1 MLWGEVG
8 EEMSADMKWLE
19 KVMSEPHLSEIGVV
33 SSGRT
38 ANKKFSAELRSALR
52 NISGADCA
60 SPDVSV
66 PVGTTPPIGHIAAE
80 YIEQLEEE
88 LKNVR
93 FSVKLQTVNFI
104 KKGIAHGL
112 LEQLEKTE

>member
-1 MLWGEVG
+1 
-8 EEMSADMKWLE
+8 MSAAMKWLE
-19 KVMSEPHLSEIGVV
+19 KMLSEPHLNEIGFV

-52 NISGADCA
+52 NMKSEDCA

-80 YIEQLEEE
+80 YIEQLEKE
-88 LKNVR
+88 LKDVR
-93 FSVKLQTVNFI
+93 FSVKLQTVNLI
-104 KKGIAHGL
+104 KNGIAHGL
-112 LEQLEKTE
+112 LEQLEKTK

>member
-1 MLWGEVG
+1 MTDAMRWLAQRL
-8 EEMSADMKWLE
+8 AD
-19 KVMSEPHLSEIGVV
+19 PHLSEIGFV

-38 ANKKFSAELRSALR
+38 ASKKFSAELRSALR
-52 NISGADCA
+52 NLESASCA

-80 YIEQLEEE
+80 YIERLEEE
-88 LKNVR
+88 LKDVR
-93 FSVKLQTVNFI
+93 FSVKLQTINLI

-112 LEQLEKTE
+112 LEQLEGGG

>member
-1 MLWGEVG
+1 MLWGKVG
-8 EEMSADMKWLE
+8 EEMSADMKWLG
-19 KVMSEPHLSEIGVV
+19 KMLSDPRFSEIGFVT
-33 SSGRT
+33 SGRT

-80 YIEQLEEE
+80 YIEQLEKE
-88 LKNVR
+88 LKDVR

-104 KKGIAHGL
+104 KKGIVHGL